1 MGIQVL
7 SFLLLFPFL
16 FSGRP
21 AAKSAL
27 TQTGVSVV
35 STGSTAVVAPAANL
49 VFKSEDGG
57 NSWQDISAGL
67 PSGKQIDYFLTYQ
80 GEAITGAGAGV
91 YRSAIGAASPVWR
104 KDFLLPEQV
113 NGMYAGRKGLYA
125 YSGHNGFFQ
134 NIGQDIWVK
143 SFPDLKGQFFRT
155 LMESAD
161 GALFIG
167 TDNGIF
173 KSADRG
179 NTWKHVY
186 EQGWVIKMVESDG
199 VLLCTNQQGILR
211 SSDGGEHWDVVISEG
226 GVGIAVEVIA
236 GGFAAITYNTTSETR
251 RIRISSDAG
260 KTWQAIDGGLP
271 PHANIASIKQ
281 VGEYFFCGH
290 PAGIYRSSDRG
301 NTWKLIRP
309 SLGDKVF
316 NLFVSGKVIYAL
328 PMAGGC

>member
-1 MGIQVL
+1 MPTGADAPVV
-7 SFLLLFPFL
+7 
-16 FSGRP
+16 P
-21 AAKSAL
+21 A
-27 TQTGVSVV
+27 T
-35 STGSTAVVAPAANL
+35 NL

-57 NSWQDISAGL
+57 DSWQDISAGL
-67 PSGKQIDYFLTYQ
+67 PSDKQLDYFLTYQ
-80 GEAITGAGAGV
+80 GEVITGAGAGV
-91 YRSAIGAASPVWR
+91 YRSAIGSASPVWQ

-113 NGMYAGRKGLYA
+113 NGIYAGRKGLYA
-125 YSGHNGFFQ
+125 YSPRNGFFQ
-134 NIGQDIWVK
+134 NIGQNMWVK

-155 LMESAD
+155 LMETAD
-161 GALFIG
+161 GTLFIG

-186 EQGWVIKMVESDG
+186 EQGWVIKMVESKG

-226 GVGIAVEVIA
+226 GVGIEVEVVD

-251 RIRISSDAG
+251 RIRISVDAG
-260 KTWQAIDGGLP
+260 NTWQAIDGGLP

-281 VGEYFFCGH
+281 VGKYFFCGH

-301 NTWKLIRP
+301 KTWNMILPAI
-309 SLGDKVF
+309 GDKVF
-316 NLFVSGKVIYAL
+316 NLSVSGKVIYAL
-328 PMAGGC
+328 PRAGGC